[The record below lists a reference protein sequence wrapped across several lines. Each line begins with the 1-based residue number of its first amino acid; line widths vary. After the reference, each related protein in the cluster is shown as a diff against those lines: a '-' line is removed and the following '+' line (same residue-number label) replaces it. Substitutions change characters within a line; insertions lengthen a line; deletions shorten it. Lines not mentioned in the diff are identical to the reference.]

1 MTSKPMVLALWRN
14 TEKMGGI
21 RLQSNKPAKGSA
33 PQKASMLFTLVILF
47 IVIHAIC
54 IWLHV
59 SYMPVMSFHDV

>member
-1 MTSKPMVLALWRN
+1 
-14 TEKMGGI
+14 
-21 RLQSNKPAKGSA
+21 LQSNKPAKGSA